1 MITASDVSR
10 KLKEAKVKVDRTM
23 INLFVLFPSPAAD
36 DERDVI
42 EVERTSNVFCFCFC
56 FFEVKQQNQKRMK
69 KENNKKKLSRRRN
82 VGTVNNKKTHQISL
96 TVTSFLIIT
105 FLNN

>member
-10 KLKEAKVKVDRTM
+10 KLKEAKVKADRTM

-42 EVERTSNVFCFCFC
+42 EVERTSNVFCFCF
-56 FFEVKQQNQKRMK
+56 F
-69 KENNKKKLSRRRN
+69 
-82 VGTVNNKKTHQISL
+82 
-96 TVTSFLIIT
+96 
-105 FLNN
+105 

>member
-42 EVERTSNVFCFCFC
+42 EVERTSNVFCFF

-69 KENNKKKLSRRRN
+69 KE
-82 VGTVNNKKTHQISL
+82 NNKKTHQISL

>member
-10 KLKEAKVKVDRTM
+10 KLKEAKVKADRTM

-42 EVERTSNVFCFCFC
+42 EVERTSNVFCFCF
-56 FFEVKQQNQKRMK
+56 FEVKQQNQKRMK
-69 KENNKKKLSRRRN
+69 KENKKKLSRRRN